1 VTAATATSL
10 PQAAVEP
17 IPFRRLLG
25 VEFRKSYDTRSGFWL
40 VVTIGILVL
49 GSEIIATAVTAAQH
63 ADVEYGDFATIA
75 GFTSSV
81 LLPVLGILL
90 VTAEWSQRSAMVT
103 FSLEPRRELVI
114 WAKVAVGGI
123 WTLITVVVALAVGAI
138 CNVIYGL
145 TPGNDAVW
153 TRGSDMVHGIIA
165 FAVVQ
170 ELGMLTGF
178 ALAALCL
185 SSPVAIVVFF
195 LYSFLLP
202 TLIGIGNALMD
213 WFKDFSPWIDFNTA
227 QQNLFDWDLGGKD
240 WAQLLVSGFVWLVI
254 PLALGL
260 WRIFRAEV
268 K

>member
-1 VTAATATSL
+1 MTTTATPL
-10 PQAAVEP
+10 PQAAAEP
-17 IPFRRLLG
+17 IPFGRLLG

-63 ADVEYGDFATIA
+63 AQVEYGDFATVA

-90 VTAEWSQRSAMVT
+90 VTSEWSQRSAMVT
-103 FSLEPRRELVI
+103 FALEPRRERVI
-114 WAKVAVGGI
+114 WAKIVVGAI
-123 WTLITVVVALAVGAI
+123 WTLITVVIALALGAV
-138 CNVIYGL
+138 CNVVYGL
-145 TPGNDAVW
+145 TPGNTAVW
-153 TRGSDMVHGIIA
+153 SSGSDLVHGIIA
-165 FAVVQ
+165 FSVLQ

-202 TLIGIGNALMD
+202 TIIAIGNALMN
-213 WFKDFSPWIDFNTA
+213 WFESFSPWIDFNSA
-227 QQNLFDWDLGGKD
+227 QQPMLDWDMSGKD
-240 WAQLLVSGFVWLVI
+240 WGHLLVSGFVWLVV
-254 PLALGL
+254 PFALGL